1 MSAGIKY
8 LGIPIHPIVDITYK
22 TESEKNIINEEFLVF
37 NDLKKPKI
45 IIKYIIIE

>member
-22 TESEKNIINEEFLVF
+22 TESEKNIIEN
-37 NDLKKPKI
+37 
-45 IIKYIIIE
+45 IKEGEIVILY